1 MASNKSI
8 AALRRREWSH
18 LCATT
23 VIAAQP
29 KSGRLQ
35 RTGVSHFRAGGL
47 RARDVRFGSGAVFSG
62 RPGSGLPTTYA
73 VGRASNIWYRRYRA
87 TEAPKCR
94 SRIMHR
100 ARFGLEA
107 DSIDTAAFKVGSADA
122 SYRK

>member
-47 RARDVRFGSGAVFSG
+47 RARDVRFGS
-62 RPGSGLPTTYA
+62 
-73 VGRASNIWYRRYRA
+73 
-87 TEAPKCR
+87 
-94 SRIMHR
+94 
-100 ARFGLEA
+100 EA
-107 DSIDTAAFKVGSADA
+107 DSRLRVESGPFPMLRKPTLNRLDVSWSTVQIARMASGSRLVACA
-122 SYRK
+122 TLRATR